1 MAERLLTDA
10 GVAALSGAAFG
21 AHGEG
26 YLRFSYA
33 NSEANLTEALERM
46 RPVFESFGK

>member
-1 MAERLLTDA
+1 M
-10 GVAALSGAAFG
+10 AALSGAAFG

-33 NSEANLTEALERM
+33 NSETNLNKALDRM
-46 RPVFESFGK
+46 RPVFESFAKK

>member
-1 MAERLLTDA
+1 LNEA
-10 GVAALSGAAFG
+10 GVAALSGGAFG

-33 NSEANLTEALERM
+33 SSEANLRKALERM
-46 RPVFESFGK
+46 RPVFESFAR